1 MALSLL
7 NKVVMNRMKWLSN
20 NFKAMGDKVYPEIWC
35 SGLIKPVIYLKKGD
49 RKILATTEETLHK

>member
-35 SGLIKPVIYLKKGD
+35 SGLIKPVKKTTS
-49 RKILATTEETLHK
+49 RKEIEKS